1 MISPD
6 QLGATELRETL
17 LHLQKTCIP
26 RHRARLRRPHK
37 WQNIHT
43 HRQHANTI
51 PTAFIRASAPHP
63 MCPLPMCPQRAPP
76 RATHRLPPPT
86 SCLAAAGVARVLC
99 QKRPTVGAKDSCYMR
114 TFERAFESVPPP
126 PPQATAEAY
135 PGSHSLDSTAPFQ
148 ATRPLAKRKSQSIRP
163 DDRPLPAR
171 DPGCVPIP
179 TLHSNP
185 EILPLNLSPGPK
197 GP

>member
-43 HRQHANTI
+43 QATREHHPHRI
-51 PTAFIRASAPHP
+51 HP
-63 MCPLPMCPQRAPP
+63 GVSPSPNMSSPQRAPP
-76 RATHRLPPPT
+76 RATHRLPHPT

-99 QKRPTVGAKDSCYMR
+99 QKRPTVGSKETCYMR